1 MEPLV
6 IVLVAGSA
14 ILHVAWNVRLKSAG
28 DPLTAAAIGLVVGG
42 LVIIPV
48 AAVVWWLAG
57 AQPLPVEG
65 LALGLLSGLIEAIYF
80 FLLAGAYR
88 RGDLSVV
95 YPIAR
100 GTAPLILVVVGVVLL
115 GERLGTLGWIGVAL
129 LLAGF
134 LALQRPWLALR
145 AALAERRRPGAPGAV
160 TFAVATGVAIAAYS
174 TVDRVGTRLIDPVIY
189 AGLIWLSGSILLLVA
204 ATAVGRMTGWRDPE
218 VARPAAIGGLL
229 TLGAYLLVLF
239 ALSVAPLTAVA
250 PLRESA
256 TVLAA
261 AWGAVRMGEAVS
273 RGEATLRVA
282 ASAVIVAGAILL
294 ALDAQVG

>member
-1 MEPLV
+1 MEPFV
-6 IVLVAGSA
+6 ILLVAGSA
-14 ILHVAWNVRLKSAG
+14 LLHVAWNVRLKEAG
-28 DPLTAAAIGLVVGG
+28 DPLITAAIGLVVGA
-42 LVIIPV
+42 LVIVP
-48 AAVVWWLAG
+48 AGAGVWWLAG
-57 AQPLPVEG
+57 AEPLPIEG

-100 GTAPLILVVVGVVLL
+100 GTAPLILVVVGVGLL
-115 GERLGTLGWIGVAL
+115 GERLGTPGWIGLAC

-145 AALAERRRPGAPGAV
+145 SALAERRRPGIPGAI
-160 TFAVATGVAIAAYS
+160 TFAIATGVAIAAYS
-174 TVDRVGTRLIDPVIY
+174 TVDRVGTRLIEPVVY
-189 AGLIWLSGSILLLVA
+189 AGLIWLSGSIALAAVVIVA
-204 ATAVGRMTGWRDPE
+204 GRTNGWRDPM
-218 VARPAAIGGLL
+218 VVRPAAVGGLL

-256 TVLAA
+256 TVVAA

-273 RGEATLRVA
+273 RGEATRRIV

-294 ALDAQVG
+294 ALDA